1 MKKALL
7 WLEKLENFILIATF
21 IVMLLASFAQVVNRN
36 LIQASIGWFEE
47 LARYCM
53 IYMALLATELGLR
66 DDTQMA
72 ITAFVDKLSPW
83 GRKGALI
90 FTKII
95 IVVFS
100 GVLFVTSFD
109 FLQAQFSFGQ
119 TSPGLGV
126 PMYIPY
132 FALPL
137 SFGIITLIQTMLLV
151 KIIMVPSSEPGPGK
165 ENAI

>member
-7 WLEKLENFILIATF
+7 WLEKLENFILIITF

-72 ITAFVDKLSPW
+72 ITAFVDRLSPW

-90 FTKII
+90 FTKTI
-95 IVVFS
+95 IVIFS
-100 GVLFVTSFD
+100 GVLFVTSFE

-119 TSPGLGV
+119 TSPGLDI

-137 SFGIITLIQTMLLV
+137 SFGIITLIQIMLLV
-151 KIIMVPSSEPGPGK
+151 KVITVPSGQSNQDE
-165 ENAI
+165 EAAQ

>member
-1 MKKALL
+1 MKKLML
-7 WLEKLENFILIATF
+7 RLEKVENFILITTF
-21 IVMLLASFAQVVNRN
+21 IVMLAASFAQVVNRN

-72 ITAFVDKLSPW
+72 ITVFVDKLSPW

-90 FTKII
+90 FTKMVII
-95 IVVFS
+95 IFS
-100 GVLFVTSFD
+100 AMLFVTSFD

-119 TSPGLGV
+119 TSPGLGI

-132 FALPL
+132 FALPF
-137 SFGIITLIQTMLLV
+137 SFGIITLVQAVLLV
-151 KIIMVPSSEPGPGK
+151 KTVIAPADGQEAGK
-165 ENAI
+165 EETV